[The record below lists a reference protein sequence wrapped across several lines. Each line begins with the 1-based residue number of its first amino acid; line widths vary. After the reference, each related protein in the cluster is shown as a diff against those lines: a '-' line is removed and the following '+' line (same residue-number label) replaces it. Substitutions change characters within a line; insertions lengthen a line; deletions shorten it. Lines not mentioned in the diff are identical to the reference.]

1 VITRKSTKRFGVL
14 ASSILA
20 VGLGAI
26 PAFANTLYNDIPV
39 TDVSGA
45 PETTS
50 WASFANGTNSFG
62 SLIVPAQSGTAFDAE
77 VMLSNYATAS
87 QYGGVLGGSYNA
99 NLTFNLYAVNPAS
112 PGDSNAAPGTGYDL
126 TNPANTTLLGSFT
139 QNFNINYRPEA
150 NAGATP
156 GDCGAG
162 NSDAYLAGV
171 NTFSCGQLQ
180 AVDFGLGG
188 LPIVAGQSYIW
199 TAALNGGASDAG
211 AQSLNWALN
220 NLSQGNISATSNP
233 QYDTN
238 YLNGVVNTGW
248 ASIGQGEVNLS
259 DTPEPTTFGLIG
271 LGLLG
276 LGVSVRKKSR
286 KI

>member
-1 VITRKSTKRFGVL
+1 VITRKSTNRFGVL

-20 VGLGAI
+20 VGLGAV

-39 TDVSGA
+39 TDVNGA

-77 VMLSNYATAS
+77 LVLSNYATAS
-87 QYGGVLGGSYNA
+87 QYGGVPGGSYSA
-99 NLTFNLYAVNPAS
+99 NLTFNLYAVNPVS
-112 PGDSNAAPGTGYDL
+112 PGDGNAAPGTGYDL
-126 TNPANTTLLGSFT
+126 TNPADTTLVGSFN
-139 QNFNINYRPEA
+139 QSFNIGYRPEA
-150 NAGATP
+150 DPGATA

-162 NSDAYLAGV
+162 NSDAYLVAV
-171 NTFSCGQLQ
+171 NTFSCGQLNTIN
-180 AVDFGLGG
+180 FSLGG
-188 LPIVAGQSYIW
+188 LPVVAGQAYIW
-199 TAALNGGASDAG
+199 TASLNGGLSDSG

-220 NLSQGNISATSNP
+220 NLSQGNISPASNP

-248 ASIGQGEVNLS
+248 GSIGQGEISLS
-259 DTPEPTTFGLIG
+259 DTPEPATLGLIG

-276 LGVSVRKKSR
+276 LGVSVRKRSR
-286 KI
+286 KV